1 MILYLHG
8 FRSSPQ
14 STKAQLMAQAMAER
28 GLSAQFFM
36 PQLPSSPAAAIRL
49 CEALIAEQHDGQQPL
64 TIIGS
69 SLGGYYATYLAEQH
83 DCRAILINPA
93 IYATRDL
100 STQLGQLRYFHD
112 DRPFQFTL
120 KDLCELRPLFR
131 AQIKPERYFLLAG
144 DRDEVLDW
152 QEMSKRYAGAK
163 QIVVPGIDHSFSCFS
178 DYIQD
183 MLAFA
188 GLA

>member
-1 MILYLHG
+1 
-8 FRSSPQ
+8 
-14 STKAQLMAQAMAER
+14 MAKAMAER

-36 PQLPSSPAAAIRL
+36 PQLPPSPAQAMRD
-49 CEALIAEQHDGQQPL
+49 CERIIAEHHDGKQPL

-69 SLGGYYATYLAEQH
+69 SLGGYYATYLAERH
-83 DCRAILINPA
+83 NCRAVLINPA

-100 STQLGQLRYFHD
+100 STQLGQLSYFHD
-112 DRPFQFTL
+112 DRPFQFTV
-120 KDLCELRPLFR
+120 KDLCELEALFR
-131 AQIKPERYFLLAG
+131 AQIKPERYLLLAG

-163 QIVVPGIDHSFSCFS
+163 QVIVPGIDHSFSCFS
-178 DYIQD
+178 DYIAD
-183 MLAFA
+183 IIAFA